1 MANYV
6 HPMSD
11 LELSLCDLV
20 ETQNIVLV
28 TRGRR
33 DSYAEVCVLGELLI
47 TEGVASRGSC
57 RTHLFE
63 A

>member
-20 ETQNIVLV
+20 ETQNIV
-28 TRGRR
+28 GRR
-33 DSYAEVCVLGELLI
+33 DSYAEVCVLGELI
-47 TEGVASRGSC
+47 TEDVASRGSGQSL
-57 RTHLFE
+57 LFE